1 MAIVPE
7 HCLRIELSLSPQRA
21 LFVHGCTPV
30 HQFSFDKHMDHCL
43 PSRTVPKHLVIVESP
58 TKARTIKRFLGKDF
72 TVEASMGH
80 VRDLPES
87 KLGVDPDDGFSP
99 EYEVPEEKKAVVK
112 KLQAAL
118 NDSDELWIATDEDRE
133 GEAIGWHLVET
144 LKRKVNQP
152 VRRIVFHEITE
163 EAIHKAAAHP
173 RDIDTKLVDAQQARR
188 ILDRLVGY
196 TLSPFLWKKVYRGL
210 SAGRVQS
217 VAVRII
223 VDRERE
229 IRAFRPQEYWTIEA
243 TLETKEKEAFV
254 AKLSAK
260 DGKKFVPTSGAESD
274 AVVQAVTGRPF
285 SVSSVE
291 EKEIQRT
298 PPAPFTTSTLQQEAG
313 RKLGFSVKQTM
324 MVAQQL
330 YEGVDLGAGSG
341 HTGLIT
347 YMRTDSVNVSEKAL
361 GEAKAA
367 IEKHYG
373 REYVLSEPR
382 KYKTKSKGAQE
393 AHEAIRPTEISRT
406 PQFLADV
413 LDHQQLKLY
422 TLIWNRTVATQMAGA
437 QLKRVGA
444 DIAVD
449 AYTFRATGQ
458 TVVFDGFLRLY
469 REDRDEPE
477 AGKTGEDDD
486 DSEKS
491 LPPLTEGQSLDC
503 TGIVPEQ
510 HFTKPP
516 PRYTEASLVK
526 KLEEEG
532 IGRPSTYA
540 PTISTIQQR
549 GYIKKEGKQLQPED
563 VAFTVTDLLTEH
575 FCDIVDLGF
584 TAQMEQSLDDVAEG
598 EKDWQKFLGSFYKPF
613 KALIAQKNEEVSRD
627 DVLKE
632 RILGKDP
639 ASGLEV
645 LVRTGRFGP
654 YVQLGRSEAMADVP
668 VELASEPRKTQP
680 KKSAKMKKI
689 KPKSA
694 SIPKN
699 LSKDSITLAQA
710 LSLLSFPRMLGVHG
724 GHSMEVHR
732 GRFGP
737 YLKCGEATVSLRDI
751 DPLSVDLP
759 QAIALLSTAKEMR
772 AKAAEPLKTLGTDPA
787 TGGTILLKDGR
798 YGPYVTDGK
807 TNASLPKKF
816 TPDTVTHQD
825 AVEILA
831 KKRAA
836 PPRKWGKKK

>member
-1 MAIVPE
+1 VP
-7 HCLRIELSLSPQRA
+7 
-21 LFVHGCTPV
+21 G
-30 HQFSFDKHMDHCL
+30 
-43 PSRTVPKHLVIVESP
+43 HLVIVESP

-72 TVEASMGH
+72 IVEASMGH
-80 VRDLPES
+80 VRDLPSS
-87 KLGVDPDDGFSP
+87 KLGVDPDNGFAP
-99 EYEVPEEKKAVVK
+99 QYEVQEEKKTVIK
-112 KLQAAL
+112 KLQTAL
-118 NDSDELWIATDEDRE
+118 NTCDELWIATDEDRE

-144 LKRKVNQP
+144 LKCKKDQP
-152 VRRIVFHEITE
+152 IRRIVFHEITE
-163 EAIHKAAAHP
+163 EAIKHAAAHP

-229 IRAFRPQEYWTIEA
+229 IQAFIPVEYWTIDA
-243 TLETKEKEAFV
+243 DLQTEKGENFT

-260 DGKKFVPTSGAESD
+260 SGKKFVPSTAAESKEVTD
-274 AVVQAVTGRPF
+274 AITGQPFTVT
-285 SVSSVE
+285 SVD
-291 EKEIQRT
+291 EKEITRT
-298 PPAPFTTSTLQQEAG
+298 PPPPFTTSTLQQEAG

-330 YEGVDLGAGSG
+330 YEGMDVGSG
-341 HTGLIT
+341 GGQTGLIT
-347 YMRTDSVNVSEKAL
+347 YMRTDSVNLSEKAL
-361 GEAKAA
+361 KDAVVG
-367 IEKHYG
+367 IEKLYG

-406 PQFLADV
+406 PQSLTDV

-422 TLIWNRTVATQMAGA
+422 TLIWNRTVATQMATA

-444 DIAVD
+444 DIGVGE
-449 AYTFRATGQ
+449 YTFRATGQ
-458 TVVFDGFLRLY
+458 TVIFDGFLRLY
-469 REDRDEPE
+469 REDRDEPDSTRSE
-477 AGKTGEDDD
+477 AEHDDD
-486 DSEKS
+486 TEHL
-491 LPPLTEGQSLDC
+491 LPPLSRDQPLSCDEIKPL
-503 TGIVPEQ
+503 Q

-575 FCDIVDLGF
+575 FQDIVDPGF
-584 TAQMEQSLDDVAEG
+584 TAQMEQSLDDIAEG
-598 EKDWQKFLGSFYKPF
+598 TKDWKKFLGTFYSPF
-613 KALIAQKNEEVSRD
+613 KALIDRKSDEISRD

-632 RILGKDP
+632 RILGKDS
-639 ASGLEV
+639 ATGLEV
-645 LVRTGRFGP
+645 IVRTGRFGP
-654 YVQLGRSEAMADVP
+654 YVQLGRAEDPGAVVPIVGQSTEAKEEK
-668 VELASEPRKTQP
+668 VEKGKKGLKGKKGP
-680 KKSAKMKKI
+680 KAAKVKKP

-699 LSKDSITLAQA
+699 IGKDSITLEQA
-710 LSLLSFPRMLGVHG
+710 LALLSFPRLLGIHEG
-724 GHSMEVHR
+724 NPMEVHR

-737 YLKCGEATVSLRDI
+737 YIRCGEATVSLKEI
-751 DPLSVDLP
+751 DPLSITLP
-759 QAIALLSTAKEMR
+759 EAITLLSTAKEQR
-772 AKAAEPLKTLGTDPA
+772 AKAAEPLRTLGADPT
-787 TGGTILLKDGR
+787 TGGMILLKDGR

-807 TNASLPKKF
+807 TNASLTKKYS
-816 TPDTVTHQD
+816 PDTLTHAE
-825 AVEILA
+825 AVEILV